1 MITIGKPYIYEDN
14 EFAYLKASITISEDT
29 VKAYAAMTGKFKHV
43 HWRLYENYPPVEWQ
57 EDGSGMW
64 FAVPKEYKQY
74 LYADR
79 ADAFV
84 VGMLWYAM
92 VTESDI
98 KCEAPISRRMSFY
111 IQQYLFPAA
120 MKESKGYGRKI
131 KLIAETSEQ
140 RCESAGGVGTG
151 MSCGVDSLY
160 TLQRYNN
167 DSIPEEY
174 RLTHLAYFNMGAIF
188 HPDRATK
195 KVYTM
200 KEFYET
206 TDRMSVEKCENAQRV
221 ADESNLKLLYV
232 KSNLDS
238 DYYRGGYGDTG
249 VYRNCACVL
258 ALQRLFKKYY
268 CSSGGAPEHLSFN
281 LDQASEYHEVLLC
294 DALSTE
300 DTQFILSDYANRIE
314 KIEALAHD
322 KIAQKYLDVCFRFN
336 SCGECSK
343 CKRTLVMLD
352 ILGVVDKYSEVFDT
366 NKFKKDRNRI
376 YAWLLQSKDG
386 DPNTNE
392 DVDFAVDMYNYAEAH
407 NVKIPEEAYK
417 ICKEERRKKTFVGR
431 MMGFIKRKL
440 LPKSLS

>member
-1 MITIGKPYIYEDN
+1 MITIGKPYIYEDD
-14 EFAYLKASITISEDT
+14 EFAYLKAPITISDDT
-29 VKAYAAMTGKFKHV
+29 VKAYAAMTEKFKHV
-43 HWRLYENYPPVEWQ
+43 HWRLYENYPPVEWRS
-57 EDGSGMW
+57 EDSGLW

-98 KCEAPISRRMSFY
+98 KCESPISRRMSFY
-111 IQQYLFPAA
+111 LQQYLFPAA

-131 KLIAETSEQ
+131 RLIAETSEQ

-160 TLQRYNN
+160 TLQRYNSE
-167 DSIPEEY
+167 SIPEEY

-206 TDRMSVEKCENAQRV
+206 TDWMSVEKCENAQRV

-232 KSNLDS
+232 KSNMDS

-281 LDQASEYHEVLLC
+281 LNQASEYHEVLLC
-294 DALSTE
+294 DVLSTE

-314 KIEALAHD
+314 KVESLAEYP
-322 KIAQKYLDVCFRFN
+322 IAQKYLDVCFRFN
-336 SCGECSK
+336 SCGKCSK

-352 ILGVVDKYSEVFDT
+352 ILGVVDQYSDVFNIEQYRKDRDEVF
-366 NKFKKDRNRI
+366 
-376 YAWLLQSKDG
+376 AWLLMSKEG
-386 DPNTNE
+386 DPRKNE
-392 DVDFAVDMYNYAEAH
+392 DVDFARDMYNFALDHHFEIPPRAFKLYRKWRMSQSLCGRSL
-407 NVKIPEEAYK
+407 NKIMR
-417 ICKEERRKKTFVGR
+417 IIRKK
-431 MMGFIKRKL
+431 
-440 LPKSLS
+440 